1 MMKKFSIILL
11 ILMFIVFVSN
21 ILLTKNTV
29 HVIKVYSPSE
39 IAIDLNKNGRVE
51 INEKFKLDGI
61 ETFTSKVSDY
71 QKSLAEKMNID
82 EETALAIGYFAEKY
96 AQSLLEDKNVKYK
109 QLDNKKIIVHLNGKN
124 YNKIIKNSP
133 FALSKDKP
141 VNQKAFDKQIQ
152 LAKSSK
158 LRIYN
163 NKSNKYHRLNCQY
176 GQAAHDSIIL
186 PLNQIPKNAQS
197 CKICENAIQ
206 ANKQKAAN
214 EKLQKEIAELKNIKP
229 KKFSIT
235 DEQIKLIITDL
246 STVFTPS
253 NSCTTEYCI
262 ELVNQINNSQES
274 IDMALY
280 GYTDIPD
287 ITTALQNAIRRGV
300 TVRLVHDVTN
310 NGSNFYPDTFKF
322 AQTLSE
328 SKADYGE
335 YSYQSAIM
343 HNKFFIIDKKVVI
356 TGSAN
361 ISTTDISGFNTND
374 IIIIKSPEIANIYE
388 QEFEQMY
395 SNKFHNKKSKIKNKE
410 NILLGNSIISVY
422 FSPQDNT
429 IPNAI
434 IPLIN
439 DAKSYIYIP
448 MFVITHRKIS
458 QALANAA
465 ARNVDVKIILDATN
479 ASNKYTTHE
488 QLRKA
493 GVAVKTE
500 NFAGKM
506 HSKSIIIDDKYLVT
520 GSMNLSKSGNS
531 KNDENVLIIENPK
544 LAKYYK
550 TFFAYLWNKIPDIW
564 LTKNAASESP
574 DSIGSCF
581 DGIDNDFDG
590 QVDSEDSG
598 CKMYYP
604 NATTAK

>member
-1 MMKKFSIILL
+1 MMKKFSIILI

-21 ILLTKNTV
+21 ILLTKNTA

-109 QLDNKKIIVHLNGKN
+109 QLDNKKIIVHFNGKN

-197 CKICENAIQ
+197 CKICENAIPT
-206 ANKQKAAN
+206 NKQKAAN
-214 EKLQKEIAELKNIKP
+214 EKLQKEITELKNIKP
-229 KKFSIT
+229 NKFSIT
-235 DEQIKLIITDL
+235 DEQIKLILTDL

-253 NSCTTEYCI
+253 NICTTEYCI

-300 TVRLVHDVTN
+300 TVKLVHDVTN
-310 NGSNFYPDTFKF
+310 DGSNFYPDTFKF

-361 ISTTDISGFNTND
+361 ISTTDVSGYNTND

-458 QALANAA
+458 QALADAA

-500 NFAGKM
+500 NFAGKV

-531 KNDENVLIIENPK
+531 KNDENVLIIENSK

-581 DGIDNDFDG
+581 DGVDNDFDG